1 MRALSLTVLFTAVLA
16 AGAAQADTK
25 PITLRVQHPLPSTSS
40 AQKNL
45 IEPWCAK
52 IKEESAN
59 RLQCQIYP
67 AMQLGGTPA
76 QLIDQVKDGVVDVIW
91 TTATYASGRYTKSEV
106 FELPW
111 ITRSAEASSKAL
123 WTYVQDNAMDEFK
136 GVRPVFLHLHE
147 GALLHFAD
155 GKKPH
160 TVEDL
165 KSLKLRAPTRL
176 NSRSIEALGATPV
189 QMPMSAV
196 PESMAKKVIDGIL
209 VPWESAPAIRLQE
222 LAKYHVDVPEGQP
235 RLSNT
240 IFLFGMNPAKYDSL
254 PDDLKAVIDA
264 NSGLDAS
271 GWAGRTAFDAVS
283 NGYRDQIVAAGGE
296 LYRLPQEEYERW
308 VVATEPVQELWFKEV
323 AAKGGDGPALLKQAR
338 ELVERYET
346 ERK

>member
-1 MRALSLTVLFTAVLA
+1 MRISPLALLFPALLAVGAVQA
-16 AGAAQADTK
+16 ADK

-52 IKEESAN
+52 VREESNN

-76 QLIDQVKDGVVDVIW
+76 QLIDQVRDGVVDVIW

-123 WTYVQDNAMDEFK
+123 WSYVQDNAMDEFK

-155 GKKPH
+155 GKKPEQL
-160 TVEDL
+160 EDL

-189 QMPMSAV
+189 QMPMAAV

-222 LAKYHVDVPEGQP
+222 LAKYHVDVPAGQP

-271 GWAGRTAFDAVS
+271 GWAGRTAFDDLS
-283 NGYRDQIVAAGGE
+283 GGYRDQIVAAGGE
-296 LYRLPQEEYERW
+296 IHYLPQAEYERW
-308 VVATEPVQELWFKEV
+308 VAATEPVQETWFKEV
-323 AAKGGDGPALLKQAR
+323 AAKGGDGPALLRQAR
-338 ELVERYET
+338 ELVERYEA
-346 ERK
+346 ERQ